1 MDHRILE
8 EYQKELSKN
17 KIDLSKSKEEIISQI
32 KGWNKEEIFDLKKE
46 KISIW
51 SRIRKVLGF

>member
-17 KIDLSKSKEEIISQI
+17 KIDLSKSKEELISQI
-32 KGWNKEEIFDLKKE
+32 KGWNKEEIFNPKKE
-46 KISIW
+46 KLSIW